1 MQFRKIIPNLEV
13 SYEKPVMSVI
23 GTINGKAPKG
33 NVLVVNT
40 GSITTK
46 FAYYRDGETV
56 LDQKLEHSVE
66 ELSQFADVMDQ
77 DQMRTDKILGAL
89 REKGIRLEDIDIVM
103 ARGGL
108 FTPCITGVYN
118 VNADMREVL
127 SSSRDGNHACNLSAL
142 IGDNIAQEI
151 NALRDKEGIEPRFG
165 KCVAYVAD
173 PPMAD
178 EMLPEC
184 HVGGIPEFPRKTLFH
199 ALNTRAIMRQFLRDT
214 GRKAEDT
221 TAVICHMGG
230 GVTISLHRAG
240 KVIDTSH
247 GLGGDGPITPERAG
261 CCPPYPL
268 IDMCF
273 SGKYTKQEIKRKLI
287 GRGGAV
293 AYFGTNDMRVIV
305 QRAKEGIPEYVVF
318 MKAFVLNIAKYIVA
332 QAAVVDGKVDVII
345 LTGGV
350 AYSKDITDAITR
362 KVDWVAPVRVYP
374 GENELQSL
382 AENGYIILAGET
394 KIHTY
399 DKDRIIED

>member
-1 MQFRKIIPNLEV
+1 MAKIGN
-13 SYEKPVMSVI
+13 
-23 GTINGKAPKG
+23 INGKPPKG
-33 NVLVVNT
+33 NILVVNT

-46 FAYYRDGETV
+46 FAYYQDGDILIEE
-56 LDQKLEHSVE
+56 KLEHSVE
-66 ELSQFADVMDQ
+66 ELSKFADVMDQ
-77 DQMRTDKILGAL
+77 DGMRTEAILGAL
-89 REKGIRLEDIDIVM
+89 REKGVRLEDIDIVM
-103 ARGGL
+103 CRGGL

-127 SSSRDGNHACNLSAL
+127 SESREGNHACNLSAL

-151 NALRDKEGIEPRFG
+151 NALREKEGVTPRFG
-165 KCVAYVAD
+165 ACVAYVAD

-184 HVGGIPEFPRKTLFH
+184 HVGGIPEFPRRTLFH
-199 ALNTRAIMRQFLRDT
+199 ALNTRAIMRRYLRDT

-230 GVTISLHRAG
+230 GVTISLHRG
-240 KVIDTSH
+240 GRVIDTSH

-273 SGKYTKQEIKRKLI
+273 SGKYTQQEIKKKLI
-287 GRGGAV
+287 GKGGAV
-293 AYFGTNDMRVIV
+293 AYFGTNDMREVV
-305 QRAKEGIPEYVVF
+305 RRAKEGEADYALF
-318 MKAFVLNIAKYIVA
+318 LKAFVLNIAKYIVA
-332 QAAVVDGKVDVII
+332 QGAVVDGKVDAII

-350 AYSKDITDAITR
+350 AYSKDITDAIAR
-362 KVDWVAPVRVYP
+362 KVDWVAPVVVYP
-374 GENELQSL
+374 GENELESL

-399 DKDRIIED
+399 NKDHIIED

>member
-1 MQFRKIIPNLEV
+1 MAKIEN
-13 SYEKPVMSVI
+13 
-23 GTINGKAPKG
+23 INGKAPEG

-46 FAYYRDGETV
+46 FAYYKDGEIV
-56 LDQKLEHSVE
+56 IDQKLEHSVQ
-66 ELSQFADVMDQ
+66 ELSRFADVMDQ
-77 DQMRTDKILGAL
+77 DRMRTDAILSAL
-89 REKGIRLEDIDIVM
+89 KEKGIRLEDIDIVM
-103 ARGGL
+103 CRGGL

-118 VNADMREVL
+118 VNADMRLVL
-127 SSSRDGNHACNLSAL
+127 SESREGNHACNLSAL
-142 IGDNIAQEI
+142 IGDNIAHEI
-151 NALRDKEGIEPRFG
+151 NDLRDKEGIKPRFG
-165 KCVAYVAD
+165 ACVAYVAD

-184 HVGGIPEFPRKTLFH
+184 HVGGIPEFPRRTLFH
-199 ALNTRAIMRQFLRDT
+199 ALNTRAIMRRYLRET

-221 TAVICHMGG
+221 TAIICHMGG
-230 GVTISLHRAG
+230 GVTISLHRGG

-273 SGKYTKQEIKRKLI
+273 SGQYTKQEIKKKLI
-287 GRGGAV
+287 GKGGAV
-293 AYFGTNDMRVIV
+293 AYFGTNDMREVV
-305 QRAKEGIPEYVVF
+305 RKAKEGEPEYALF

-332 QAAVVDGKVDVII
+332 QGAVVDGKVDVII

-350 AYSKDITDAITR
+350 AYSQDITDAITK
-362 KVDWVAPVRVYP
+362 KVSWVAPVKVYP
-374 GENELQSL
+374 GENELESL
-382 AENGYIILAGET
+382 AENGYIILAGAT

-399 DKDRIIED
+399 NKDRIIED

>member
-1 MQFRKIIPNLEV
+1 MTASDKKVQR
-13 SYEKPVMSVI
+13 
-23 GTINGKAPKG
+23 GTI
-33 NVLVVNT
+33 LVVNT

-46 FAYYRDGETV
+46 FAVYKDGECI
-56 LDQKLEHSVE
+56 LEQKLEHSVA
-66 ELSQFADVMDQ
+66 ELAHFADVMDQ
-77 DQMRTDKILGAL
+77 DQMRTDAIISALGQQ
-89 REKGIRLEDIDIVM
+89 GIHLEDIDIVM
-103 ARGGL
+103 CRGGL

-127 SSSRDGNHACNLSAL
+127 STSREGNHACNLSAL
-142 IGDNIAQEI
+142 IGDNIAHNI
-151 NALRDKEGIEPRFG
+151 NELRDKEGLKPAFG
-165 KCVAYVAD
+165 PCVAYVAD

-184 HVGGIPEFPRKTLFH
+184 HVGGIPEFPRRTLFH
-199 ALNTRAIMRQFLRDT
+199 ALNTRAIMRRYLRES

-221 TAVICHMGG
+221 TAIICHMGG
-230 GVTISLHRAG
+230 GVTISTHRG
-240 KVIDTSH
+240 GRVIDTSH

-273 SGKYTKQEIKRKLI
+273 SGKYTKEEIKKKLI

-293 AYFGTNDMRVIV
+293 AYFGTNDMREVV
-305 QRAKEGIPEYVVF
+305 KHAKEGKEEYVVF

-332 QAAVVDGKVDVII
+332 QGALVEGKVDVII

-350 AYSKDITDAITR
+350 AFSTDITDAITK
-362 KVDWVAPVRVYP
+362 KVSWLAPVVVYP
-374 GENELQSL
+374 GENELASL

-399 DKDRIIED
+399 NKDHLVED

>member
-1 MQFRKIIPNLEV
+1 
-13 SYEKPVMSVI
+13 MSAI
-23 GTINGKAPKG
+23 GNINGKPPKG
-33 NVLVVNT
+33 LILVVNT

-46 FAYYRDGETV
+46 FAVYKDGDVYLEE
-56 LDQKLEHSVE
+56 KLEHSVE
-66 ELSQFADVMDQ
+66 ELSKFADVMDQ
-77 DQMRTDKILGAL
+77 DLMRTEAIMAAL

-103 ARGGL
+103 CRGGL

-127 SSSRDGNHACNLSAL
+127 STSREGNHACNLSAL
-142 IGDNIAQEI
+142 IGDNIAHEI
-151 NALRDKEGIEPRFG
+151 NVLREKEGLSAPFG
-165 KCVAYVAD
+165 PCVAYIAD

-184 HVGGIPEFPRKTLFH
+184 HVGGIPEFPRRTLFH
-199 ALNTRAIMRQFLRDT
+199 ALNTRAIMRRYLRDT

-221 TAVICHMGG
+221 TAIICHMGG
-230 GVTISLHRAG
+230 GVTISLHRG
-240 KVIDTSH
+240 GRVIDTSH

-273 SGKYTKQEIKRKLI
+273 SGKYTKQEIKKKLI
-287 GRGGAV
+287 GQGGAV
-293 AYFGTNDMRVIV
+293 AYFGTNDMRVV
-305 QRAKEGIPEYVVF
+305 VARAKEGREEYVVF
-318 MKAFVLNIAKYIVA
+318 MKAFILNIAKYIVA
-332 QAAVVDGKVDVII
+332 QGAVVDGKVDVII

-350 AYSKDITDAITR
+350 AYSQDITDAITK
-362 KVDWVAPVRVYP
+362 KVDWLAPVVVYP
-374 GENELQSL
+374 GENELASL

-399 DKDRIIED
+399 NKDHLIED

>member
-1 MQFRKIIPNLEV
+1 MTA
-13 SYEKPVMSVI
+13 SEKKGQR
-23 GTINGKAPKG
+23 GTI
-33 NVLVVNT
+33 LVVNT

-46 FAYYRDGETV
+46 FAVYKDGECI
-56 LDQKLEHSVE
+56 LEQKLEHSVA
-66 ELSQFADVMDQ
+66 ELAHFADVMDQ
-77 DQMRTDKILGAL
+77 DQMRTDAIISALGQQ
-89 REKGIRLEDIDIVM
+89 GIHLEDIDIVM
-103 ARGGL
+103 CRGGL

-127 SSSRDGNHACNLSAL
+127 STSREGNHACNLSAL
-142 IGDNIAQEI
+142 IGDNIARNI
-151 NALRDKEGIEPRFG
+151 NKLRDKEGLKPAFG
-165 KCVAYVAD
+165 PCVAYVAD

-184 HVGGIPEFPRKTLFH
+184 HVGGIPEFPRRTLFH
-199 ALNTRAIMRQFLRDT
+199 ALNTRAIMRRYLRES
-214 GRKAEDT
+214 GRKAEET
-221 TAVICHMGG
+221 TAIICHMGG
-230 GVTISLHRAG
+230 GVTISTHRG
-240 KVIDTSH
+240 GRVIDTSH

-273 SGKYTKQEIKRKLI
+273 SGKYTKEEIKKKLI

-293 AYFGTNDMRVIV
+293 AYFGTNDMREVV
-305 QRAKEGIPEYVVF
+305 KHAKEGKEEYVVF

-332 QAAVVDGKVDVII
+332 QGALVEGKVDVII

-350 AYSKDITDAITR
+350 AFSTDITDAITK
-362 KVDWVAPVRVYP
+362 KVNWLAPVVVYP
-374 GENELQSL
+374 GENELASL

-399 DKDRIIED
+399 NKDHLIED

>member
-1 MQFRKIIPNLEV
+1 MARIEN
-13 SYEKPVMSVI
+13 
-23 GTINGKAPKG
+23 INGKAPKG
-33 NVLVVNT
+33 NILVVNT

-46 FAYYRDGETV
+46 FAYYQDGDIV
-56 LDQKLEHSVE
+56 IDQKLEHSVE
-66 ELSQFADVMDQ
+66 ELSKFADVMDQ
-77 DQMRTDKILGAL
+77 DRMRTDAILGAL
-89 REKGIRLEDIDIVM
+89 KEKGIRLEDIDIVM
-103 ARGGL
+103 CRGGL

-127 SSSRDGNHACNLSAL
+127 SSSREGNHACNLSAL
-142 IGDNIAQEI
+142 IGDNIAEEI
-151 NALRDKEGIEPRFG
+151 NALRDKEGLKPRFG
-165 KCVAYVAD
+165 KCIAYVAD

-184 HVGGIPEFPRKTLFH
+184 HVGGIPEFPRRTLFH
-199 ALNTRAIMRQFLRDT
+199 ALNTRAIMRRFLRDT
-214 GRKAEDT
+214 DRKAEDT
-221 TAVICHMGG
+221 TAIICHMGG
-230 GVTISLHRAG
+230 GVTISLHRG
-240 KVIDTSH
+240 GRVIDTSH

-273 SGKYTKQEIKRKLI
+273 SGKYTKQEIKKKLI
-287 GRGGAV
+287 GKGGAV
-293 AYFGTNDMRVIV
+293 AYFGTNDMREVV
-305 QRAKEGIPEYVVF
+305 RKAQEGVPEYSVF

-350 AYSKDITDAITR
+350 AYSQYITDAITR
-362 KVDWVAPVRVYP
+362 KVSWVAPVRVYP
-374 GENELQSL
+374 GENELESL

-399 DKDRIIED
+399 NKDHLIED

>member
-1 MQFRKIIPNLEV
+1 
-13 SYEKPVMSVI
+13 MSAI
-23 GTINGKAPKG
+23 ATINGKAPKG
-33 NVLVVNT
+33 NILVVNT

-46 FAYYRDGETV
+46 FAYYSDGEIV
-56 LDQKLEHSVE
+56 LEQKLEHSVE
-66 ELSQFADVMDQ
+66 ELSRFADVMDQ
-77 DQMRTDKILGAL
+77 DKMRTAEILGAL
-89 REKGIRLEDIDIVM
+89 KEKGIRLEDIDIVM

-127 SSSRDGNHACNLSAL
+127 ATSRDGNHACNLSAI
-142 IGDNIAQEI
+142 IGDDIANEI
-151 NALRDKEGIEPRFG
+151 NAIREKKGITPRFG
-165 KCVAYVAD
+165 PCVAYVAD

-199 ALNTRAIMRQFLRDT
+199 ALNTRAIMRQYLRDT

-230 GVTISLHRAG
+230 GVTISLHRG
-240 KVIDTSH
+240 GRVIDTSH

-273 SGKYTKQEIKRKLI
+273 SGQYSKQEIKKKLI
-287 GRGGAV
+287 GKGGAV

-305 QRAKEGIPEYVVF
+305 QRAKEGLPDYVVF

-362 KVDWVAPVRVYP
+362 KVEWVAPVRVYP
-374 GENELQSL
+374 GENELNSL
-382 AENGYIILAGET
+382 AENGYIILAGDT

-399 DKDRIIED
+399 NKDRIIED

>member
-1 MQFRKIIPNLEV
+1 MNK
-13 SYEKPVMSVI
+13 
-23 GTINGKAPKG
+23 GTI
-33 NVLVVNT
+33 LVVNT

-46 FAYYRDGETV
+46 FAVYKDGKVFLE
-56 LDQKLEHSVE
+56 QKLEHSVE
-66 ELSQFADVMDQ
+66 ELSHFANVMDQ
-77 DQMRTDKILGAL
+77 DRMRTNAIVDAL
-89 REKGIRLEDIDIVM
+89 AQNGIKLEDIDIVM
-103 ARGGL
+103 CRGGL

-127 SSSRDGNHACNLSAL
+127 ATSRDGNHACNLSAL
-142 IGDNIAQEI
+142 IGDNLATEI
-151 NALRDKEGIEPRFG
+151 NELRDKQGIKAPFG

-184 HVGGIPEFPRKTLFH
+184 HVGGLPEFPRKTLFH
-199 ALNTRAIMRQFLRDT
+199 ALNTRAIMRRYLRET

-221 TAVICHMGG
+221 TAIICHMGG
-230 GVTISLHRAG
+230 GVTISTHRG
-240 KVIDTSH
+240 GRVIDTSH

-268 IDMCF
+268 IDMCY
-273 SGKYTKQEIKRKLI
+273 SGKYTKEEVKKKLI
-287 GRGGAV
+287 GHGGAV
-293 AYFGTNDMRVIV
+293 AYFGTNDMREIV
-305 QRAKEGIPEYVVF
+305 KKAKEGIPEYVVF

-332 QAAVVDGKVDVII
+332 QGALVEGKVDVII

-350 AYSKDITDAITR
+350 AYSQDITDAITR
-362 KVDWVAPVRVYP
+362 KVSWLAPVVVYP
-374 GENELQSL
+374 GENELASL

-399 DKDRIIED
+399 NKDHLIED

>member
-1 MQFRKIIPNLEV
+1 MEETQKK
-13 SYEKPVMSVI
+13 SQS
-23 GTINGKAPKG
+23 GTI
-33 NVLVVNT
+33 LVVNT

-46 FAYYRDGETV
+46 FAVYKDGTCILE
-56 LDQKLEHSVE
+56 QKLEHSVE
-66 ELSQFADVMDQ
+66 ELSRFADVMDQ
-77 DQMRTDKILGAL
+77 DQMRTAAIIDAL
-89 REKGIRLEDIDIVM
+89 KQQNIRLEDIDIVM
-103 ARGGL
+103 CRGGL

-127 SSSRDGNHACNLSAL
+127 STSREGNHACNLSAL
-142 IGDNIAQEI
+142 IGDNIAHEI
-151 NALRDKEGIEPRFG
+151 NDRRGKDGPFG
-165 KCVAYVAD
+165 PCIAYVAD

-199 ALNTRAIMRQFLRDT
+199 ALNTRAIMRRYLRDT

-221 TAVICHMGG
+221 TAIICHMGG
-230 GVTISLHRAG
+230 GVTISTHRG
-240 KVIDTSH
+240 GRVIDTSH

-273 SGKYTKQEIKRKLI
+273 SGKYTKQEIKKKLI
-287 GRGGAV
+287 GKGGAV
-293 AYFGTNDMRVIV
+293 AYFGTNDMRVV
-305 QRAKEGIPEYVVF
+305 VERAKQGIPEYVVF

-332 QAAVVDGKVDVII
+332 QGALVDGKVDVII

-350 AYSKDITDAITR
+350 AYSRDITDAITK
-362 KVDWVAPVRVYP
+362 KVSWVAPVVVYP
-374 GENELQSL
+374 GENELASL
-382 AENGYIILAGET
+382 AENGYIILSGET

-399 DKDRIIED
+399 NKDHIIED

>member
-1 MQFRKIIPNLEV
+1 
-13 SYEKPVMSVI
+13 MSVI
-23 GTINGKAPKG
+23 GTINGKAPQG
-33 NVLVVNT
+33 IVLVVNT

-46 FAYYRDGETV
+46 FAVYRDGEPI

-127 SSSRDGNHACNLSAL
+127 STSRDGNHACNLSAL
-142 IGDNIAQEI
+142 IGDNIAHEI
-151 NALRDKEGIEPRFG
+151 NELREKEGLTPRFG
-165 KCVAYVAD
+165 ACVAYVAD

-184 HVGGIPEFPRKTLFH
+184 HVGGIPEFPRRTLFH

-230 GVTISLHRAG
+230 GVTISLHRG
-240 KVIDTSH
+240 GRVIDTSH

-273 SGKYTKQEIKRKLI
+273 SGKYTKEEIKKKLI
-287 GRGGAV
+287 GHGGAV
-293 AYFGTNDMRVIV
+293 AYFGTNDMRVVV

-362 KVDWVAPVRVYP
+362 KVEWVAPVKVYP
-374 GENELQSL
+374 GENELNSL
-382 AENGYIILAGET
+382 AENGYIILAGAT

-399 DKDRIIED
+399 DKNRIIED

>member
-1 MQFRKIIPNLEV
+1 M
-13 SYEKPVMSVI
+13 EKQK
-23 GTINGKAPKG
+23 GT
-33 NVLVVNT
+33 VLVVNT

-46 FAYYRDGETV
+46 FAVYRDGVCILE
-56 LDQKLEHSVE
+56 QKLEHTVQ
-66 ELSQFADVMDQ
+66 ELSRFADVMDQ
-77 DQMRTDKILGAL
+77 DQMRTDAILGAMA
-89 REKGIRLEDIDIVM
+89 REGIRLEDIDIVM

-127 SSSRDGNHACNLSAL
+127 STSRDGKHACNLSAL
-142 IGDNIAQEI
+142 IGDNIARSVNE
-151 NALRDKEGIEPRFG
+151 LRAKEGIRPAYG
-165 KCVAYVAD
+165 ACVAYVAD

-199 ALNTRAIMRQFLRDT
+199 ALNTRAIMRRYLRET

-230 GVTISLHRAG
+230 GVTISLHRG
-240 KVIDTSH
+240 GRVIDTSH

-273 SGKYTKQEIKRKLI
+273 SGKYTKEQIKKKLI
-287 GRGGAV
+287 GQGGAV
-293 AYFGTNDMRVIV
+293 AYFGTNDMREIV
-305 QRAKEGIPEYVVF
+305 RRAKEGEPEYALF

-332 QAAVVDGKVDVII
+332 QGAVVDGKVDVII

-350 AYSKDITDAITR
+350 AFSKDITDAITR
-362 KVDWVAPVRVYP
+362 KVTWLAPVVVYP
-374 GENELQSL
+374 GENELASL

-399 DKDRIIED
+399 NKDHIIED

>member
-1 MQFRKIIPNLEV
+1 LETLTTVTGNTIPEPMKIVEN
-13 SYEKPVMSVI
+13 
-23 GTINGKAPKG
+23 INGKAPVG

-46 FAYYRDGETV
+46 FGYYVDGEV
-56 LDQKLEHSVE
+56 ILDRKLEHSVE
-66 ELSQFADVMDQ
+66 ELSQFKNVMEQ
-77 DQMRTDKILGAL
+77 DKMRTKAILDAL
-89 REKGIRLEDIDIVM
+89 KDLGVKLEDIDIVM
-103 ARGGL
+103 CRGGL

-118 VNADMREVL
+118 VNEDMREVL

-142 IGDNIAQEI
+142 IGDDIAGEI
-151 NALRDKEGIEPRFG
+151 NAKREKEGLKARFG

-184 HVGGIPEFPRKTLFH
+184 HVGGIPEFRRNTLFH
-199 ALNTRAIMRQFLRDT
+199 ALNTRAIMRKYLRDT

-221 TAVICHMGG
+221 TAIICHMGG
-230 GVTISLHRAG
+230 GVTISLHRDG
-240 KVIDTSH
+240 RVIDTSH

-273 SGKYTKQEIKRKLI
+273 SGKYTKEEIKKKLI
-287 GRGGAV
+287 GHGGAV
-293 AYFGTNDMRVIV
+293 AYFGTNDMRIV
-305 QRAKEGIPEYVVF
+305 EQRAQEGRPEYVVF

-332 QAAVVDGKVDVII
+332 QGAVVDGKVDIII

-350 AYSKDITDAITR
+350 AYSKTITDAIAK
-362 KVDWVAPVRVYP
+362 KVSWVAPVKVYP
-374 GENELQSL
+374 GENELGSL
-382 AENGYIILAGET
+382 AENGYIILAGAT

-399 DKDRIIED
+399 NKERIIED

>member
-1 MQFRKIIPNLEV
+1 
-13 SYEKPVMSVI
+13 MSAI
-23 GTINGKAPKG
+23 ATINGKAPKG
-33 NVLVVNT
+33 NILVVNT

-46 FAYYRDGETV
+46 FAYYSDGEIV
-56 LDQKLEHSVE
+56 LEQKLEHSVE
-66 ELSQFADVMDQ
+66 ELSRFADVMDQ
-77 DQMRTDKILGAL
+77 DRMRTDAITGAL
-89 REKGIRLEDIDIVM
+89 KEKGIRLEDIDIVM

-127 SSSRDGNHACNLSAL
+127 ATSRDGNHACNLSAI
-142 IGDNIAQEI
+142 IGDDIANEI
-151 NALRDKEGIEPRFG
+151 NAIREKKGITPRFG
-165 KCVAYVAD
+165 PCVAYVAD

-199 ALNTRAIMRQFLRDT
+199 ALNTRAIMRQYLRDT

-230 GVTISLHRAG
+230 GVTISLHRG
-240 KVIDTSH
+240 GRVIDTSH

-273 SGKYTKQEIKRKLI
+273 SGQYSKQEIKKKLI
-287 GRGGAV
+287 GKGGAV

-305 QRAKEGIPEYVVF
+305 QRAKEGLPDYVVF

-362 KVDWVAPVRVYP
+362 KVEWVAPVRVYP
-374 GENELQSL
+374 GENELNSL
-382 AENGYIILAGET
+382 AENGYIILAGDT

-399 DKDRIIED
+399 NKDRIIED

>member
-1 MQFRKIIPNLEV
+1 MESTGTTPQR
-13 SYEKPVMSVI
+13 
-23 GTINGKAPKG
+23 GTI
-33 NVLVVNT
+33 LVVNT

-46 FAYYRDGETV
+46 FAVYVDGACV
-56 LDQKLEHSVE
+56 LEQKLEHSVA
-66 ELSQFADVMDQ
+66 ELSRFADVMDQ
-77 DQMRTDKILGAL
+77 DGMRTDAIISAL
-89 REKGIRLEDIDIVM
+89 KEKGIRLEDIDIVM
-103 ARGGL
+103 CRGGL

-127 SSSRDGNHACNLSAL
+127 STSREGNHACNLSAL
-142 IGDNIAQEI
+142 IGDNIANNI
-151 NALRDKEGIEPRFG
+151 NELRDKEGLKPRFG
-165 KCVAYVAD
+165 PCVAYVAD

-199 ALNTRAIMRQFLRDT
+199 ALNTRAIMRRYLRDS
-214 GRKAEDT
+214 GRRAEDT
-221 TAVICHMGG
+221 TAIICHMGG
-230 GVTISLHRAG
+230 GVTISTHRGG

-273 SGKYTKQEIKRKLI
+273 SGKYTKQEIKKKLI
-287 GRGGAV
+287 GQGGAV
-293 AYFGTNDMRVIV
+293 AYFGTNDMREVV
-305 QRAKEGIPEYVVF
+305 ARAKEGREEYVVF

-332 QAAVVDGKVDVII
+332 QGALVDGKVDVII

-350 AYSKDITDAITR
+350 AFSKDITDAITK
-362 KVDWVAPVRVYP
+362 KVSWVAPVVVYP
-374 GENELQSL
+374 GENELASL

-399 DKDRIIED
+399 NKYHIIED

>member
-1 MQFRKIIPNLEV
+1 MAMSKIE
-13 SYEKPVMSVI
+13 S
-23 GTINGKAPKG
+23 INGKAPKG
-33 NVLVVNT
+33 NILVVNT

-46 FAYYRDGETV
+46 FAYYRDGEIV
-56 LDQKLEHSVE
+56 LEEKLEHSVE
-66 ELSQFADVMDQ
+66 ALSKFADVMDQ
-77 DQMRTDKILGAL
+77 DGMRTSAILDAL
-89 REKGIRLEDIDIVM
+89 RGKGIRLEDIDIVM
-103 ARGGL
+103 CRGGL

-118 VNADMREVL
+118 VNEDMRTVL
-127 SSSRDGNHACNLSAL
+127 SESREGNHACNLSAL
-142 IGDNIAQEI
+142 IGDNIANEI
-151 NALRDKEGIEPRFG
+151 NALREKEGIAPRFG
-165 KCVAYVAD
+165 KCIAYVAD

-184 HVGGIPEFPRKTLFH
+184 HVGGIPEFPRRTLFH
-199 ALNTRAIMRQFLRDT
+199 ALNTRAIMRRYLRDT

-230 GVTISLHRAG
+230 GVTISLHRG
-240 KVIDTSH
+240 GRVIDTSH

-273 SGKYTKQEIKRKLI
+273 SGEYTKQEIKRKLI
-287 GRGGAV
+287 GKGGAV

-305 QRAKEGIPEYVVF
+305 SKAKEGDPEYVVF

-332 QAAVVDGKVDVII
+332 QAAVVDGKVDAII

-362 KVDWVAPVRVYP
+362 KVSWVAPVCVYP
-374 GENELQSL
+374 GENELESL
-382 AENGYIILAGET
+382 AENGYIILAGDT

-399 DKDRIIED
+399 CKDHLIED

>member
-1 MQFRKIIPNLEV
+1 MARIEN
-13 SYEKPVMSVI
+13 
-23 GTINGKAPKG
+23 INGKAPKG
-33 NVLVVNT
+33 NILVVNT

-46 FAYYRDGETV
+46 FAYYQDGDIV
-56 LDQKLEHSVE
+56 IDQKLEHSVE
-66 ELSQFADVMDQ
+66 ELSKFADVMDQ
-77 DQMRTDKILGAL
+77 DRMRTDAILGAL
-89 REKGIRLEDIDIVM
+89 KEKGIRLEDIDIVM
-103 ARGGL
+103 CRGGL

-127 SSSRDGNHACNLSAL
+127 SSSREGNHACNLSAL
-142 IGDNIAQEI
+142 IGDNIAEEI
-151 NALRDKEGIEPRFG
+151 NALRDKEGLKPRFG
-165 KCVAYVAD
+165 KCIAYVAD

-184 HVGGIPEFPRKTLFH
+184 HVGGIPEFPRRTLFH
-199 ALNTRAIMRQFLRDT
+199 ALNTRAIMRRFLRDT

-221 TAVICHMGG
+221 TAIICHMGG
-230 GVTISLHRAG
+230 GVTISLHRG
-240 KVIDTSH
+240 GRVIDTSH

-273 SGKYTKQEIKRKLI
+273 SGKYTKQEIKKKLI
-287 GRGGAV
+287 GKGGAV
-293 AYFGTNDMRVIV
+293 AYFGTNDMREVV
-305 QRAKEGIPEYVVF
+305 RKAQEGVPEYSVF

-350 AYSKDITDAITR
+350 AYSQYITDAITR
-362 KVDWVAPVRVYP
+362 KVNWVAPVRVYP
-374 GENELQSL
+374 GENELESL

-399 DKDRIIED
+399 NKDHLIED

>member
-1 MQFRKIIPNLEV
+1 MITSDK
-13 SYEKPVMSVI
+13 KPQR
-23 GTINGKAPKG
+23 GTI
-33 NVLVVNT
+33 LVVNT

-46 FAYYRDGETV
+46 FAVWKDGECI
-56 LDQKLEHSVE
+56 LEQKLEHTVA
-66 ELSQFADVMDQ
+66 ELAHFADVMDQ
-77 DQMRTDKILGAL
+77 DQMRTEAIISALG
-89 REKGIRLEDIDIVM
+89 KQGIRLEDIDIVM
-103 ARGGL
+103 CRGGL

-127 SSSRDGNHACNLSAL
+127 STSREGNHACNLSAL
-142 IGDNIAQEI
+142 IGDNIAHNI
-151 NALRDKEGIEPRFG
+151 NELREKEGLKPAFG
-165 KCVAYVAD
+165 PCVAYVAD

-184 HVGGIPEFPRKTLFH
+184 HVGGIPEFPRRTLFH
-199 ALNTRAIMRQFLRDT
+199 ALNTRAIMRRYLRES

-221 TAVICHMGG
+221 TAIICHMGG
-230 GVTISLHRAG
+230 GVTISTHRG
-240 KVIDTSH
+240 GRVIDTSH

-273 SGKYTKQEIKRKLI
+273 SGKYTKEEIKKKLI

-293 AYFGTNDMRVIV
+293 AYFGTNDMREVV
-305 QRAKEGIPEYVVF
+305 KHAKEGKEEYVVF

-332 QAAVVDGKVDVII
+332 QGALVEGKVDVII

-350 AYSKDITDAITR
+350 AFSTDITDAITK
-362 KVDWVAPVRVYP
+362 KVSWLAPVVVYP
-374 GENELQSL
+374 GENELASL

-399 DKDRIIED
+399 NKDHLIED

>member
-1 MQFRKIIPNLEV
+1 
-13 SYEKPVMSVI
+13 MSVI
-23 GTINGKAPKG
+23 GTINGKAPQG
-33 NVLVVNT
+33 IVLVVNT

-46 FAYYRDGETV
+46 FAVYRDGEPI

-127 SSSRDGNHACNLSAL
+127 ATSRDGNHACNLSAL
-142 IGDNIAQEI
+142 IGDNIAHEI
-151 NALRDKEGIEPRFG
+151 NELREKEGLTPRFG
-165 KCVAYVAD
+165 TCVAYVAD

-230 GVTISLHRAG
+230 GVTISLHRG
-240 KVIDTSH
+240 GRVIDTSH

-273 SGKYTKQEIKRKLI
+273 SGKYTKEEIKKKLI
-287 GRGGAV
+287 GHGGAV
-293 AYFGTNDMRVIV
+293 AYFGTNDMRVVV

-362 KVDWVAPVRVYP
+362 KVEWVAPVKVYP
-374 GENELQSL
+374 GENELNSL
-382 AENGYIILAGET
+382 AENGYIILAGAT

-399 DKDRIIED
+399 DKNRIIED

>member
-1 MQFRKIIPNLEV
+1 MAQTERTQRGII
-13 SYEKPVMSVI
+13 
-23 GTINGKAPKG
+23 
-33 NVLVVNT
+33 LVVNT

-46 FAYYRDGETV
+46 FAVYKDGACILE
-56 LDQKLEHSVE
+56 QKLEHSVA
-66 ELSQFADVMDQ
+66 ELSRFADVMDQ
-77 DQMRTDKILGAL
+77 DQMRTAAIIGAL
-89 REKGIRLEDIDIVM
+89 GKQGIRLEDIDIVM
-103 ARGGL
+103 CRGGL

-127 SSSRDGNHACNLSAL
+127 STSREGNHACNLSAL
-142 IGDNIAQEI
+142 IGDNIAHEI
-151 NALRDKEGIEPRFG
+151 NALRGKDGPFG
-165 KCVAYVAD
+165 PCIAYVAD

-184 HVGGIPEFPRKTLFH
+184 HVGGIPEFPRRTLFH
-199 ALNTRAIMRQFLRDT
+199 ALNTRAIMRRYLRDT

-221 TAVICHMGG
+221 TAIICHMGG
-230 GVTISLHRAG
+230 GVTISLHRGG

-273 SGKYTKQEIKRKLI
+273 SGKYTKQEIKKKLI
-287 GRGGAV
+287 GQGGAV
-293 AYFGTNDMRVIV
+293 AYFGTNDMREVV
-305 QRAKEGIPEYVVF
+305 KGAKEGKEDYVVF

-332 QAAVVDGKVDVII
+332 QGAVVDGKVDVII

-350 AYSKDITDAITR
+350 AYSKDITDAITQ
-362 KVDWVAPVRVYP
+362 KVNWVAPVVVYP
-374 GENELQSL
+374 GENELASL

-399 DKDRIIED
+399 NKDRIIED

>member
-1 MQFRKIIPNLEV
+1 MTA
-13 SYEKPVMSVI
+13 SEKKGQR
-23 GTINGKAPKG
+23 GTI
-33 NVLVVNT
+33 LVVNT

-46 FAYYRDGETV
+46 FAVYKDGECI
-56 LDQKLEHSVE
+56 LEQKLEHSVA
-66 ELSQFADVMDQ
+66 ELAHFADVMDQ
-77 DQMRTDKILGAL
+77 DQMRTDAIISALGQQ
-89 REKGIRLEDIDIVM
+89 GIHLEDIDIVM
-103 ARGGL
+103 CRGGL

-127 SSSRDGNHACNLSAL
+127 STSREGNHACNLSAL
-142 IGDNIAQEI
+142 IGDNIARNI
-151 NALRDKEGIEPRFG
+151 NKLRDKEGLKPAFG
-165 KCVAYVAD
+165 PCVAYVAD

-184 HVGGIPEFPRKTLFH
+184 HVGGIPEFPRRTLFH
-199 ALNTRAIMRQFLRDT
+199 ALNTRAIMRRYLRES

-221 TAVICHMGG
+221 TAIICHMGG
-230 GVTISLHRAG
+230 GVTISTHRG
-240 KVIDTSH
+240 GRVIDTSH

-273 SGKYTKQEIKRKLI
+273 SGKYTKEEIKKKLI

-293 AYFGTNDMRVIV
+293 AYFGTNDMREVV
-305 QRAKEGIPEYVVF
+305 KHAKEGREEYVVF

-332 QAAVVDGKVDVII
+332 QGALVEGKVDVII

-350 AYSKDITDAITR
+350 AFSTDITDAITK
-362 KVDWVAPVRVYP
+362 KVNWLAPVVVYP
-374 GENELQSL
+374 GENELASL

-399 DKDRIIED
+399 NKDHLIED